1 MGKKS
6 TAKIIAVLLILSK
19 SMVVRA
25 ETVDDLYSTYSIVSE
40 VQADDTDLQ
49 VVKDYDTVKKFVAMY
64 NYIDLSVPDTD
75 SQDRL
80 VRELTETIEEIDKE
94 LVAGYDLSFSEI
106 LDLESRQSEAYSRIQ
121 RVNSTRN
128 FAQVEIDVPEI
139 DSVPTY
145 DEYIRA
151 KQAVNDFELSKE
163 IGDVSNIKIPTTD
176 ASTVSKHSSLFTVID
191 TGSGSGV
198 TALWKGTVSYADSS
212 MVIIDTVGDV
222 EVTYKNLTSVGVSEG
237 DKVTQYQRIGFAAD
251 TFSIMLQIDSEY
263 YDIGRILN

>member
-1 MGKKS
+1 MGKKKA
-6 TAKIIAVLLILSK
+6 AKIIVVLLLLSK
-19 SMVVRA
+19 SAVVHA
-25 ETVDDLYSTYSIVSE
+25 ETVDDLYDVYSVYSE
-40 VQADDTDLQ
+40 VRAAEEDLQ

-64 NYIDLSVPDTD
+64 NYIDLSVPDTE
-75 SQDRL
+75 SQDKL
-80 VRELTETIEEIDKE
+80 VRELTSTIEQINSK
-94 LVAGYDLSFSEI
+94 LATGFDLSFAEI
-106 LDLESRQSEAYSRIQ
+106 LDLESKQAEAYSRIQ

-163 IGDVSNIKIPTTD
+163 IGDVTNLQIPTTGT
-176 ASTVSKHSSLFTVID
+176 STVSKHSSLLTLID

-198 TALWKGTVSYADSS
+198 TAVWKGTVSYADDN
-212 MVIIDTVGDV
+212 MVIIETVGDV
-222 EVTYKNLTSVGVSEG
+222 VVTYKNLTSVGVSVG
-237 DKVTQYQRIGFAAD
+237 DKVSQYQRIGFAAD